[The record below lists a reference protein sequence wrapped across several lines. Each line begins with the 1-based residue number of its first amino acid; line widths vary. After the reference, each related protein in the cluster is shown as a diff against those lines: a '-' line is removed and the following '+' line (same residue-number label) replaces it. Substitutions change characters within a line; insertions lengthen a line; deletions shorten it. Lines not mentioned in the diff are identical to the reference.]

1 MTAKEIS
8 DLFVQLELHLIAS
21 LKRNLMRHRK
31 QEQDEGGTGNVP
43 EYWEAWQSA
52 KLRDIRRFRRENEKI
67 LEQYSSVI
75 NAETESLLQEQY
87 AEGGSD
93 GFFHTSDERLRSLIH
108 EMQNNE
114 ARVERAALRYMNDVY
129 RKTILRTATAMNA
142 GGMTYQQATDEATKD
157 FLAQGINCVVYANG
171 RQVNI
176 ASYAEMA
183 LRTCATRAMLLGEG
197 KQREKLG
204 IDTVLVSQYGAC
216 SDTCLPWQ
224 GRVYIDDVF
233 QPYYG
238 DSGGSF
244 AVSRNGRQ
252 YMRLSIAIQGG
263 LFHPNC
269 RHTISTWFEG
279 ISTMPAPMDPAK
291 IEKVSKLE
299 KQQRALERQVR
310 RAKREAAGL
319 TDETARKEAKAR
331 VRKAQEEL
339 RSFIKENSDVLRRDY
354 WRERDTKV
362 PVDWGASSGVSEST
376 VPYGKS
382 VTATSDKSPAKVPV
396 KFVDITGKWYSDA
409 VPNSHPVLDLHTYT
423 VNGVSYEV
431 DGHNV
436 VLDYSA
442 YEKEIAELLER
453 EVGGEL
459 FMVPRVNNPQGVST
473 PDYLFHGKGYDLKT
487 LGKDASENTL
497 FNRVK
502 KSRKQA
508 NNFVIDVS
516 NSNLDDKTI
525 DAQINRIFNNPSTIF
540 VDEIIIIRSGKIIKV
555 AKRA

>member
-1 MTAKEIS
+1 
-8 DLFVQLELHLIAS
+8 
-21 LKRNLMRHRK
+21 
-31 QEQDEGGTGNVP
+31 
-43 EYWEAWQSA
+43 
-52 KLRDIRRFRRENEKI
+52 
-67 LEQYSSVI
+67 
-75 NAETESLLQEQY
+75 
-87 AEGGSD
+87 
-93 GFFHTSDERLRSLIH
+93 
-108 EMQNNE
+108 
-114 ARVERAALRYMNDVY
+114 
-129 RKTILRTATAMNA
+129 
-142 GGMTYQQATDEATKD
+142 
-157 FLAQGINCVVYANG
+157 
-171 RQVNI
+171 
-176 ASYAEMA
+176 
-183 LRTCATRAMLLGEG
+183 MLLGEG

-473 PDYLFHGKGYDLKT
+473 PD
-487 LGKDASENTL
+487 
-497 FNRVK
+497 
-502 KSRKQA
+502 
-508 NNFVIDVS
+508 
-516 NSNLDDKTI
+516 
-525 DAQINRIFNNPSTIF
+525 
-540 VDEIIIIRSGKIIKV
+540 
-555 AKRA
+555 

>member
-1 MTAKEIS
+1 MTAREIAE
-8 DLFVQLELHLIAS
+8 LFEQLELYLIAS
-21 LKRNLMRHRK
+21 LKRNLMRHKK
-31 QEQDEGGTGNVP
+31 QEQDEGGTGSVP
-43 EYWEAWQSA
+43 EQWEAWQSA
-52 KLRDIRRFRRENEKI
+52 KLRDITRFRQENEKI
-67 LEQYSSVI
+67 LGQYSSVI
-75 NAETESLLQEQY
+75 DAETEVLLKEQY

-108 EMQNNE
+108 EMQHNE

-129 RKTILRTATAMNA
+129 RKTILRTATAMTS

-171 RQVNI
+171 RRVNI

-183 LRTCATRAMLLGEG
+183 LRTCSTRAMLMGEA

-238 DSGGSF
+238 DPGGSF
-244 AVSRNGRQ
+244 GISQNGRQ
-252 YMRLSIAIQGG
+252 YMRLSVAIQGG

-269 RHTISTWFEG
+269 RHTISTWIEG
-279 ISTMPAPMDPAK
+279 ISTMPEPMDPAK
-291 IEKVSKLE
+291 IERVNKLE
-299 KQQRALERQVR
+299 KTQRALEQQVR
-310 RAKREAAGL
+310 RSKREAAGL
-319 TDETARKEAKAR
+319 MDADAQKEAKAR
-331 VRKAQEEL
+331 VQQAQEEL
-339 RSFIKENSDVLRRDY
+339 RSFIKKNSDVLRRDY

-362 PVDWGASSGVSEST
+362 PTDWGTTSEHKT
-376 VPYGKS
+376 KPVQKEQ
-382 VTATSDKSPAKVPV
+382 AKTPHP
-396 KFVDITGKWYSDA
+396 KFTDITGNWYPDA
-409 VPNSHPVLDLHTYT
+409 VPNSHSVQDLQTYT

-436 VLDYSA
+436 VLDYSV

-487 LGKDASENTL
+487 IGKTTGKNPI
-497 FNRVK
+497 FNRV
-502 KSRKQA
+502 RKAKNQA
-508 NNFVIDVS
+508 RRFVIDIS
-516 NSNLDDKTI
+516 KAELSDDTI
-525 DAQINRIFNNPSTIF
+525 EQQIDKVFWSKETQF
-540 VDEIIIIRSGKIIKV
+540 VEELVFIQDGKIV
-555 AKRA
+555 RVVKRA